1 VLSGLFLYHFG
12 MADLGASRHAG
23 GRSFQRNVTWEH
35 VKLALTSGR
44 VTKGENGNLVHDVRD
59 PDNAEHVIRVV
70 TSPDRKTIVTAIRRE
85 NMGNPAQSAEQAKQR
100 EQAQKAKAQTS
111 AQRQAEQLA
120 KKHKRNPPKSK

>member
-1 VLSGLFLYHFG
+1 MYSFD

-23 GRSFQRNVTWEH
+23 DRSFQRDVTWQH

-70 TSPDRKTIVTAIRRE
+70 TSPDRKNIITAIRRE
-85 NMGNPAQSAEQAKQR
+85 NMGNPAQSLEQSKLRETAAKQR
-100 EQAQKAKAQTS
+100 QQTS
-111 AQRQAEQLA
+111 AQRQAAQLA
-120 KKHKRNPPKSK
+120 KKRLRNPPKS

>member
-1 VLSGLFLYHFG
+1 MLVGVFLYSFD

-85 NMGNPAQSAEQAKQR
+85 NMGNPSLSLEQAKQR
-100 EQAQKAKAQTS
+100 ETAAKQRQQTS
-111 AQRQAEQLA
+111 AQRQAAQLA
-120 KKHKRNPPKSK
+120 KKRLRNPPKS

>member
-1 VLSGLFLYHFG
+1 MYSFD

-23 GRSFQRNVTWEH
+23 DRSFQRDVTWQH

-70 TSPDRKTIVTAIRRE
+70 TSPDRKNIITAIRRE
-85 NMGNPAQSAEQAKQR
+85 NMGNPAQSLEQAKQR
-100 EQAQKAKAQTS
+100 ETAAKQRQQTS

-120 KKHKRNPPKSK
+120 KKRRRNPPKS

>member
-1 VLSGLFLYHFG
+1 

-23 GRSFQRNVTWEH
+23 DRSFQRDVTWQH

-70 TSPDRKTIVTAIRRE
+70 TSPDRTKIITAIRRE
-85 NMGNPAQSAEQAKQR
+85 NMGNPAQSAEQAKLRETAAKQR
-100 EQAQKAKAQTS
+100 AQTS
-111 AQRQAEQLA
+111 AQRQAERLA
-120 KKHKRNPPKSK
+120 KKHLRNPPKSK